1 MKRSTTHILQATFC
15 IVPLLAAMY
24 TAIAAPTD
32 LATAPLET
40 SSPTL
45 VKPNLFFVLD
55 DSGSMTWDFLP
66 DWAGSDTDYTGIPGL
81 IRNSGYNKIYYNPRN
96 TYAPPVKYDGST
108 YPAMTSDK
116 WGAVPYDGYGVQV
129 ANTGNPGNLANLFT
143 TKDSGVTQ
151 NLVGSAYYYT
161 FLAGEY
167 CTDQSQRSC
176 TAQTEPTK
184 ANPVLA
190 TLRWCTTSALTDCQ
204 ATRIDTAPSGG
215 NSYTYARYP
224 GQTITGP
231 KSATGKLSV
240 GGSGSTSVSGVTVN
254 GLQIM
259 AEATAATTTRSTLAQ
274 AIAASINKC
283 TTAVTG
289 NCTIAGYSAVTSN
302 TTVTIIAP
310 SSLGAMTDSPTAT
323 KSGNMT
329 ITPTAFSGGVTG
341 VYVPGQNVL
350 TTIADGGSYPQSGTR
365 SDCVSTT
372 SCTYTEE
379 MTNFANWW
387 AYYRTRMQMMKTAA
401 GLGFSGLTS
410 SYRIGYMSL
419 NNNTNSDFLNIADIT
434 AGKDGQKDLWYRK
447 LTAAKPNNGT
457 GLRVALA
464 TAGRMYAGKLTDSQK
479 LWQDASSGNTTSV
492 TVNDPMQY
500 ACQRNY
506 TMLSTDGYWNEAET
520 KQPWN
525 QPEYN
530 TITRVNGTTAIGD
543 QDSDS
548 ATVLRPYYENSKV
561 SNTLADV
568 AQYYYT
574 TDIRSSILGTD
585 KNSAGTDVGADNTLA
600 GQQRMYTYTIGL
612 GVSGYMQYQP
622 DYQTATSGDYY
633 DVLKGTTASNTKCRW
648 QSSGECN
655 WPKPV
660 SGSQTTVDDLWHAA
674 VNGRG
679 TYYSAGDP
687 VAVKDG
693 ITNFLNN
700 VDAQN
705 SAGAAVSPSTANVT
719 SSDNFLFDSGFT
731 SVQWFGEV
739 ARYTIDPV
747 TGVPGTVPTW
757 TQSGTASTSSAT
769 PPTPLLD
776 NRAWATR
783 KIYTNDGA
791 TLTNFA
797 WDSLTDTMKNYFRMS
812 AIGSLS
818 QVCAAGSS
826 CVPSAQQI
834 NSTAA
839 GVDTGM
845 GGVNLV
851 NFLRGDRSNEDGAG
865 GKYYFKRTHVLGDI
879 VGSQS
884 AYVKKSNFNYTD
896 TGYALFKKNNETRQG
911 MLYVGAN
918 DGMLHAFNADTGA
931 ESWAYIPST
940 LLPNLYKLAEKN
952 YSRNHTYFVNG
963 SPQQGEAYFDGA
975 WHTLLVGGLAA
986 GGRGYYAL
994 DVTTPETPKV
1004 LWEFNVNNDNDL
1016 GYTYGIPI
1024 ITKLI
1029 DGTWV
1034 VLVTSGYNNVSPGD
1048 GGGHLWVLNA
1058 KTGAVIKKISTGV
1071 GSATAAVAGSGCTVA
1086 PCPSGLSRI
1095 SAWMDNIN
1103 LNNTLTQ
1110 VYSGDLYG
1118 NVWRFDLSTL
1128 KVDGA
1133 ATPGVQL
1140 LATLQDAKNSPQ
1152 PITSWI
1158 ELGFTASSHVV
1169 YVGTGSYLGVSDIDP
1184 NSARGN
1190 QVQTIYAIKDPLTG
1204 NSKTTSLYG
1213 SPRNTACTT
1222 TLKTNCF
1229 MKQTFTDDT
1238 KGVRTVSSTM
1248 SYATNLSNMNGWF
1261 IDLPKT
1267 GERINT
1273 DSTLQLGVL
1282 VFVSNIPN
1290 NANACGIGG
1299 SSYLNYVDY
1308 KTGLSLY
1315 PATKAQ
1321 VVGTLLAGG
1330 NGLGAAA
1337 AVFARKGSQL
1347 IGSVKL
1353 STGKLENIELPPG
1366 AGGPGTRRVSWREL
1380 VAQ

>member
-1 MKRSTTHILQATFC
+1 MKRSTTHFLQATFC

-45 VKPNLFFVLD
+45 VNPNLFFVLD

-81 IRNSGYNKIYYNPRN
+81 VRNSGYNKIYYNPRN
-96 TYAPPVKYDGST
+96 TYAPPVKYNGGT
-108 YPAMTSDK
+108 YDSMGSDK
-116 WGAVPYDGYGVQV
+116 WAAVPYDGYSVQI
-129 ANTGNPGNLANLFT
+129 ADTGNPGGLANLFT
-143 TKDSGVTQ
+143 NKNSGPAQ
-151 NLVGSAYYYT
+151 NLVGNAYYYT
-161 FLAGEY
+161 FVAGEY

-176 TAQTEPTK
+176 TAQPDPTP

-190 TLRWCTTSALTDCQ
+190 TLRWCTDNTLTDCQ

-215 NSYTYARYP
+215 SAYTYARYP
-224 GQTITGP
+224 GQRVIGA
-231 KSATGKLSV
+231 KSATSRVSLSNATTK
-240 GGSGSTSVSGVTVN
+240 TSVTGITVN
-254 GLQIM
+254 SAQIM
-259 AEATAATTTRSTLAQ
+259 AGATDSFTNRGDMATA
-274 AIAASINKC
+274 IANSINKC
-283 TTAVTG
+283 TTTVTG
-289 NCTIAGYSAVTSN
+289 NCTVSGFSATTGN
-302 TTVTIIAP
+302 NTVTIIAP
-310 SSLGAMTDSPTAT
+310 DSMGAITYTPAVT
-323 KSGNMT
+323 KTGGNMGF
-329 ITPTAFSGGVTG
+329 TPAAFSGGVTA

-350 TTIADGGSYPQSGTR
+350 TTIASGGSYPQTGTR

-387 AYYRTRMQMMKTAA
+387 AYYRTRMQMTKTAA

-419 NNNTNSDFLNIADIT
+419 NNNTGSDFLNLADIT
-434 AGKDGQKDLWYRK
+434 TAENGQKDLWYRK
-447 LTAAKPNNGT
+447 LVAAKPNNGT
-457 GLRVALA
+457 GLRVALS
-464 TAGRMYAGKLTDSQK
+464 TAGRMYAGKLTGSQK

-492 TVNDPMQY
+492 TVNDPMQF

-506 TMLSTDGYWNEAET
+506 TLLSTDGYWNEAET
-520 KQPWN
+520 VN
-525 QPEYN
+525 RNRVTSN
-530 TITRVNGTTAIGD
+530 TITKVDGTTAIGD

-548 ATVLRPYYENSKV
+548 AIPRPYYDNDKV

-585 KNSAGTDVGADNTLA
+585 KNAAGVDVGADDTLI

-648 QSSGECN
+648 QSSGDCN

-687 VAVKDG
+687 IAVKDG
-693 ITNFLNN
+693 ITNFLNS
-700 VDAQN
+700 VAAMN

-719 SSDNFLFDSGFT
+719 NSDNFLFDAGFT
-731 SVQWFGEV
+731 SVQWFGEL
-739 ARYTIDPV
+739 ARYSIDPV
-747 TGVPGTVPTW
+747 TGKPGTVPAW
-757 TQSGTASTSSAT
+757 TQSGVANSTSGTA
-769 PPTPLLD
+769 PTPLLD

-783 KIYTNDGA
+783 KIYTNDGT
-791 TLTNFA
+791 TLKDFT
-797 WDSLTDTMKNYFRMS
+797 WDSLSATMKNYFRKA
-812 AIGSLS
+812 AIGSLT
-818 QVCAAGSS
+818 QFCAKGSA
-826 CVPSAQQI
+826 CVPATQQI
-834 NSTAA
+834 DSTTP
-839 GVDTGM
+839 GTDTGM
-845 GGVNLV
+845 AGVNLV
-851 NFLRGDRSNEDGAG
+851 NFLRGDRTNEGDAG

-896 TGYALFKKNNETRQG
+896 TGYALFKKDNETRQG

-931 ESWAYIPST
+931 ESWAYIPSV
-940 LLPNLYKLAEKN
+940 LLPNLYQLADKS
-952 YSRNHTYFVNG
+952 YDRKHTYFVNG

-975 WHTLLVGGLAA
+975 WHTLLVGGLSA

-994 DVTTPETPKV
+994 DVTTPDTPKV
-1004 LWEFNVNNDNDL
+1004 LWEFNVNSDNDL

-1024 ITKLI
+1024 ITKLN

-1034 VLVTSGYNNVSPGD
+1034 VLLTSGYNNVSPGN
-1048 GGGHLWVLNA
+1048 GGGYLWVLNA
-1058 KTGAVIKKISTGV
+1058 KTGAVIKKIGTGV

-1103 LNNTLTQ
+1103 LNNTVTQ

-1118 NVWRFDLSTL
+1118 NVWRFDLSKL
-1128 KVDGA
+1128 KADGA
-1133 ATPGVQL
+1133 NEPTVQL
-1140 LATLQDAKNSPQ
+1140 LATLQDATNNPQ

-1158 ELGFTASSHVV
+1158 ELGFAASSHII
-1169 YVGTGSYLGVSDIDP
+1169 YVGTGSYLGVSDLDL
-1184 NSARGN
+1184 SSDQGK

-1204 NSKTTSLYG
+1204 SSKTTSLYE
-1213 SPRNTACTT
+1213 SPRNTACST
-1222 TLKTNCF
+1222 TLKNNCF
-1229 MKQTFTDDT
+1229 MKQTFTDKD
-1238 KGVRTVSSTM
+1238 GVRTVASTM
-1248 SYATNLSNMNGWF
+1248 SYATNLSNMYGWF
-1261 IDLPKT
+1261 IDLPNK

-1282 VFVSNIPN
+1282 VFVSNMPSTE
-1290 NANACGIGG
+1290 NACGIGG

-1321 VVGTLLAGG
+1321 VVGTLLSGG
-1330 NGLGAAA
+1330 NGLGASA

-1380 VAQ
+1380 VAR

>member
-1 MKRSTTHILQATFC
+1 MKRSTTHFLQATFC

-40 SSPTL
+40 SSPGL

-55 DSGSMTWDFLP
+55 DSGSMTWDYLP
-66 DWAGSDTDYTGIPGL
+66 DTAGQDSDYRNIAGL
-81 IRNSGYNKIYYNPRN
+81 VRNSGYNKIYYNPRT
-96 TYAPPVKYDGST
+96 TYSPPIKYDGSR
-108 YPAMTSDK
+108 YASMGSDK
-116 WGAVPYDGYGVQV
+116 WAAVPYDGYGVQV
-129 ANTGNPGNLANLFT
+129 ADTGFTGNQANLFT
-143 TKDSGVTQ
+143 SASSGTAQ
-151 NLVGSAYYYT
+151 NLVGTAFYYT
-161 FLAGEY
+161 FVPGEY
-167 CTDQSQRSC
+167 CTDQSLRSC
-176 TAQTEPTK
+176 TAQTAPTT
-184 ANPVLA
+184 ANPVAAL
-190 TLRWCTTSALTDCQ
+190 LRWCTDSTLTTCQ

-215 NSYTYARYP
+215 SSYTYARYP
-224 GQTITGP
+224 GQVTALAQSTLTITG
-231 KSATGKLSV
+231 SGAASVTGITVDGQQILS
-240 GGSGSTSVSGVTVN
+240 G
-254 GLQIM
+254 
-259 AEATAATTTRSTLAQ
+259 TASINVLGRLRDLAQ
-274 AIAASINKC
+274 AIVDNINNC
-283 TTAVTG
+283 TTATTG
-289 NCTIAGYSAVTSN
+289 KCTVIGYSASR
-302 TTVTIIAP
+302 
-310 SSLGAMTDSPTAT
+310 
-323 KSGNMT
+323 SGNNVV
-329 ITPTAFSGGVTG
+329 ITAPGSTTLTPAVTRTGNAPVNPSAFSG
-341 VYVPGQNVL
+341 YASVPGQNVR
-350 TTIADGGSYPQSGTR
+350 TDIVSGTATYARADTR
-365 SDCVSTT
+365 SDCVAVAT
-372 SCTYTEE
+372 CTYAEE

-387 AYYRTRMQMMKTAA
+387 AYYRTRMQMTKTAA

-410 SYRIGYMSL
+410 SYRLGYMSL
-419 NNNTNSDFLNIADIT
+419 NNNTNSDFLNVDDIT
-434 AGKDGQKDLWYRK
+434 TAKDGQKDLWYRK
-447 LTAAKPNNGT
+447 LTAAIPSNGT
-457 GLRVALA
+457 GLRVALS
-464 TAGRMYAGKLTDSQK
+464 TAGRMYAGKLTGSQK
-479 LWQDASSGNTTSV
+479 LWVNASSGDTTAV
-492 TVNDPMQY
+492 TVKDPMQF

-520 KQPWN
+520 KTPKGQA
-525 QPEYN
+525 EYN
-530 TITRVNGTTAIGD
+530 TITRVDGTTAVGD
-543 QDSDS
+543 QDSNS
-548 ATVLRPYYENSKV
+548 ATILRPYYENAKV

-585 KNSAGTDVGADNTLA
+585 KNAAGTDVGADSTLA

-622 DYQTATSGDYY
+622 DYQTATSGDYF
-633 DVLKGTTASNTKCRW
+633 DVLKGTTASDTKCRW
-648 QSSGECN
+648 QISGECN

-700 VDAQN
+700 VDATN

-739 ARYTIDPV
+739 ARYAIDPV
-747 TGVPGTVPTW
+747 TGVPGTVPAW
-757 TQSGTASTSSAT
+757 SQSGTANTTSAT
-769 PPTPLLD
+769 PPTALMD
-776 NRAWATR
+776 TRAWNTR
-783 KIYTNDGA
+783 KIYTNDGS
-791 TLTNFA
+791 TLKDFT
-797 WDSLTDTMKNYFRMS
+797 WDTLTDTMKNYFKMS
-812 AIGSLS
+812 AITSLS

-826 CVPSAQQI
+826 CVPTAQQI

-839 GVDTGM
+839 GTDTGM
-845 GGVNLV
+845 GGANLV

-865 GKYYFKRTHVLGDI
+865 GKYYFKRTHVLGDV

-918 DGMLHAFNADTGA
+918 DGMLHAFNADTGV
-931 ESWAYIPST
+931 ENWAYIPST

-994 DVTTPETPKV
+994 DVTTPDTPKV

-1024 ITKLI
+1024 ISKLN

-1034 VLVTSGYNNVSPGD
+1034 VLVTSGYNNVSPGG

-1058 KTGAVIKKISTGV
+1058 KTGAVIKKVSTGV
-1071 GSATAAVAGSGCTVA
+1071 GSATAVVAGSGCTVA

-1118 NVWRFDLSTL
+1118 NVWRFDLSKL
-1128 KVDGA
+1128 KSDGSGA
-1133 ATPGVQL
+1133 STVQL
-1140 LATLQDAKNSPQ
+1140 LATLQDATNNPQ

-1158 ELGFTASSHVV
+1158 ELGFAASSHVV
-1169 YVGTGSYLGVSDIDP
+1169 YVGTGSYLGVSDLDP
-1184 NSARGN
+1184 NSDRGK

-1204 NSKTTSLYG
+1204 SNAVTSLYG
-1213 SPRNTACTT
+1213 SPRTTACTT

-1229 MKQTFTDDT
+1229 MKQTFTDKD
-1238 KGVRTVSSTM
+1238 GVRTVSSTM
-1248 SYATNLSNMNGWF
+1248 SYATNLSSMNGWF
-1261 IDLPKT
+1261 IDLPNT

-1308 KTGLSLY
+1308 KTGLSLFA
-1315 PATKAQ
+1315 ATKAQ

-1330 NGLGAAA
+1330 NGLGASA

-1380 VAQ
+1380 VNQ

>member
-1 MKRSTTHILQATFC
+1 MKRSNLHILQAALC

-24 TAIAAPTD
+24 TARAAQTD

-55 DSGSMTWDFLP
+55 DSGSMTWDYLP
-66 DWAGSDTDYTGIPGL
+66 DTAGQDSNYRNNVGL
-81 IRNSGYNKIYYNPRN
+81 VRNSGYNKIYYNPRT
-96 TYAPPVKYDGST
+96 TYSPPIKYDGSK
-108 YPAMTSDK
+108 YSSMGSDK
-116 WGAVPYDGYGVQV
+116 WAVVPYDGYGVQV
-129 ANTGNPGNLANLFT
+129 ADTGFSGSQANLFT
-143 TKDSGVTQ
+143 DADSGTTQ
-151 NLVGSAYYYT
+151 NLVGNAFYYT
-161 FLAGEY
+161 FVSGEY
-167 CTDQSQRSC
+167 CTDQSLRSC
-176 TAQTEPTK
+176 VTQSA
-184 ANPVLA
+184 ASSSYPVA
-190 TLRWCTTSALTDCQ
+190 APLRWCSDAALTDCQ
-204 ATRIDTAPSGG
+204 ATRIDTAPTGG
-215 NSYTYARYP
+215 SAYTYARYP
-224 GQTITGP
+224 GQVIAAKSTLSIT
-231 KSATGKLSV
+231 
-240 GGSGSTSVSGVTVN
+240 GSGSATVSGVTVD
-254 GLQIM
+254 GQQILSDK
-259 AEATAATTTRSTLAQ
+259 ASIGFTGRLRDLAQ
-274 AIAASINKC
+274 AIVDNINNC
-283 TTAVTG
+283 TTATTG
-289 NCTIAGYSAVTSN
+289 NCTISGYSAVR
-302 TTVTIIAP
+302 
-310 SSLGAMTDSPTAT
+310 
-323 KSGNMT
+323 SGNNVI
-329 ITPTAFSGGVTG
+329 ITAPNSAGAVSATPVIARSGSAAVAATAFSG
-341 VYVPGQNVL
+341 YISVPGQNNRTDIVS
-350 TTIADGGSYPQSGTR
+350 TTASYTRADTR
-365 SDCVSTT
+365 SDCLAVTT
-372 SCTYTEE
+372 CTYAEE

-387 AYYRTRMQMMKTAA
+387 AYYRTRMQMTKTAA
-401 GLGFSGLTS
+401 GLGFSGLSS
-410 SYRIGYMSL
+410 SYRLGYMSL
-419 NNNTNSDFLNIADIT
+419 NNNTDSDFLNVDDIT
-434 AGKDGQKDLWYRK
+434 TEKGGQKDQWYQK
-447 LTAAKPNNGT
+447 LTAAIPSNGT
-457 GLRVALA
+457 GLRVALS
-464 TAGRMYAGKLTDSQK
+464 TAGRMYAGKLTGSQK
-479 LWQDASSGNTTSV
+479 LWVNASSGSTTAV
-492 TVNDPMQY
+492 TVKDPMQY

-520 KQPWN
+520 KTPKGGAT
-525 QPEYN
+525 YN
-530 TITRVNGTTAIGD
+530 TITQVDGTTAIGD
-543 QDSDS
+543 QDSNS
-548 ATVLRPYYENSKV
+548 STVQRPYYEGGQI

-574 TDIRSSILGTD
+574 TDIRSTILGTS
-585 KNSAGTDVGADNTLA
+585 KNSSGVDVGADNTLA

-633 DVLKGTTASNTKCRW
+633 DVLKGTTASSTKCRW
-648 QSSGECN
+648 QTDGACN
-655 WPKPV
+655 WPVPV

-747 TGVPGTVPTW
+747 TGIPGTVPLW
-757 TQSGTASTSSAT
+757 SQSGTASTTSAT
-769 PPTPLLD
+769 PPTALLD
-776 NRAWATR
+776 NMTYSTR
-783 KIYTNDGA
+783 KIYTNNGN
-791 TLTNFA
+791 TLINFA
-797 WDSLTDTMKNYFRMS
+797 WDSLTATMKNYFKMS

-826 CVPSAQQI
+826 CVPTGQQI
-834 NSTAA
+834 DSTAA
-839 GVDTGM
+839 GSDKGM

-851 NFLRGDRSNEDGAG
+851 NFLRGDRSNEDGSG

-896 TGYALFKKNNETRQG
+896 TGYAAFKKTNETRQG

-931 ESWAYIPST
+931 ESWAYIPSV
-940 LLPNLYKLAEKN
+940 LLPKLYKLAEKN

-994 DVTTPETPKV
+994 DVTTPDTPKV
-1004 LWEFNVNNDNDL
+1004 LWEFTVDNDNDL
-1016 GYTYGIPI
+1016 GYTFGIPI
-1024 ITKLI
+1024 ITKLG
-1029 DGTWV
+1029 DGTWA
-1034 VLVTSGYNNVSPGD
+1034 VLVTSGYNNISPGG

-1071 GSATAAVAGSGCTVA
+1071 GSATAAVPGSGCTVA

-1103 LNNTLTQ
+1103 LNNTVTQ

-1118 NVWRFDLSTL
+1118 NVWRFDLSNL
-1128 KVDGA
+1128 KADGSGA
-1133 ATPGVQL
+1133 PTVQL
-1140 LATLQDAKNSPQ
+1140 LATLQDGNNNPQ

-1158 ELGFTASSHVV
+1158 ELGFASSSHII
-1169 YVGTGSYLGVSDIDP
+1169 YVGTGSYLGVSDIDAK
-1184 NSARGN
+1184 SAGAT

-1204 NSKTTSLYG
+1204 SSPTTSIYG
-1213 SPRNTACTT
+1213 SPRATACST
-1222 TLKTNCF
+1222 TLKNKCF
-1229 MKQTFTDDT
+1229 MKQTFTDKD
-1238 KGVRTVSSTM
+1238 GVRTVSSSM
-1248 SYATNLSNMNGWF
+1248 SYATNLSNMYGWF
-1261 IDLPKT
+1261 IDLPNT

-1299 SSYLNYVDY
+1299 SGYLNYVDY
-1308 KTGLSLY
+1308 KTGLSLFA
-1315 PATKAQ
+1315 ATKAQ
-1321 VVGTLLAGG
+1321 VVGTILAGG

-1337 AVFARKGSQL
+1337 SVFARKGSQL

-1366 AGGPGTRRVSWREL
+1366 AGGPGTRRISWREL
-1380 VAQ
+1380 VTQ

>member
-1 MKRSTTHILQATFC
+1 
-15 IVPLLAAMY
+15 
-24 TAIAAPTD
+24 
-32 LATAPLET
+32 
-40 SSPTL
+40 
-45 VKPNLFFVLD
+45 
-55 DSGSMTWDFLP
+55 
-66 DWAGSDTDYTGIPGL
+66 
-81 IRNSGYNKIYYNPRN
+81 
-96 TYAPPVKYDGST
+96 
-108 YPAMTSDK
+108 
-116 WGAVPYDGYGVQV
+116 
-129 ANTGNPGNLANLFT
+129 
-143 TKDSGVTQ
+143 
-151 NLVGSAYYYT
+151 
-161 FLAGEY
+161 
-167 CTDQSQRSC
+167 
-176 TAQTEPTK
+176 
-184 ANPVLA
+184 
-190 TLRWCTTSALTDCQ
+190 
-204 ATRIDTAPSGG
+204 
-215 NSYTYARYP
+215 
-224 GQTITGP
+224 
-231 KSATGKLSV
+231 
-240 GGSGSTSVSGVTVN
+240 
-254 GLQIM
+254 
-259 AEATAATTTRSTLAQ
+259 
-274 AIAASINKC
+274 
-283 TTAVTG
+283 
-289 NCTIAGYSAVTSN
+289 
-302 TTVTIIAP
+302 
-310 SSLGAMTDSPTAT
+310 
-323 KSGNMT
+323 
-329 ITPTAFSGGVTG
+329 
-341 VYVPGQNVL
+341 
-350 TTIADGGSYPQSGTR
+350 
-365 SDCVSTT
+365 
-372 SCTYTEE
+372 

-387 AYYRTRMQMMKTAA
+387 AYYRTRMQMTKTAA

-410 SYRIGYMSL
+410 SYRLGFMSL
-419 NNNTNSDFLNIADIT
+419 NNNTNSDFLNVDDIAT
-434 AGKDGQKDLWYRK
+434 EKDGQKDLWYRK
-447 LTAAKPNNGT
+447 LTAAKPSNGT
-457 GLRVALA
+457 GLRVALS
-464 TAGRMYAGKLTDSQK
+464 TAGRMYAGKLTGSQK
-479 LWQDASSGNTTSV
+479 LWVNAASGNSTAV
-492 TVNDPMQY
+492 TVKDPMQY

-520 KQPWN
+520 KTTSGGTD
-525 QPEYN
+525 YS
-530 TITRVNGTTAIGD
+530 TITQVDGTTTIGD
-543 QDSDS
+543 QDSS
-548 ATVLRPYYENSKV
+548 ASVLRPYYENAKV

-574 TDIRSSILGTD
+574 TDIRSTILGTS
-585 KNSAGTDVGADNTLA
+585 KNTAGNDVGADNTLA

-612 GVSGYMQYQP
+612 GVSGYMQYQS

-648 QSSGECN
+648 QISGECN
-655 WPKPV
+655 WPTPV

-739 ARYTIDPV
+739 ARYTIDPI
-747 TGVPGTVPTW
+747 TGIPGTVPVW
-757 TQSGTASTSSAT
+757 SQSGTASTTSAT
-769 PPTPLLD
+769 PPTALLD
-776 NRAWATR
+776 NTSYSAR
-783 KIYTNDGA
+783 KIYTNNGS
-791 TLTNFA
+791 TLINFA
-797 WDSLTDTMKNYFRMS
+797 WDSLTDTMKNYFKMS

-818 QVCAAGSS
+818 QICAAGSS
-826 CVPSAQQI
+826 CVPVTQQI
-834 NSTAA
+834 DSTTA
-839 GVDTGM
+839 GSDKGM
-845 GGVNLV
+845 GGINLV
-851 NFLRGDRSNEDGAG
+851 NFLRGDRSNEDGGG

-896 TGYALFKKNNETRQG
+896 TGYAAFKKANETRQG

-931 ESWAYIPST
+931 ESWAYIPSV
-940 LLPNLYKLAEKN
+940 LLPKLYKLAEKN

-994 DVTTPETPKV
+994 DVTTPDTPKV
-1004 LWEFNVNNDNDL
+1004 LWEFTVDSDNDL

-1024 ITKLI
+1024 ISKLS
-1029 DGTWV
+1029 DGTWAV
-1034 VLVTSGYNNVSPGD
+1034 IVTSGYNNVSPGD

-1058 KTGAVIKKISTGV
+1058 KTGAVIKKMNTGV

-1118 NVWRFDLSTL
+1118 NVWRFDLRNL
-1128 KVDGA
+1128 KADGSGA
-1133 ATPGVQL
+1133 PTVQL
-1140 LATLQDAKNSPQ
+1140 LATLQDGNNNPQ

-1158 ELGFTASSHVV
+1158 ELGFASGSHII
-1169 YVGTGSYLGVSDIDP
+1169 YVGTGSYLGVSDIDAK
-1184 NSARGN
+1184 SAGAT

-1204 NSKTTSLYG
+1204 SSTTTSLYG
-1213 SPRNTACTT
+1213 SPRSTACST
-1222 TLKTNCF
+1222 TLKDKCF
-1229 MKQTFTDDT
+1229 MKQTFTDKD
-1238 KGVRTVSSTM
+1238 GVRTVSSSM
-1248 SYATNLSNMNGWF
+1248 SYATNLSNMYGWF
-1261 IDLPKT
+1261 IDLPNT

-1299 SSYLNYVDY
+1299 SAYLNYVDY

-1315 PATKAQ
+1315 AATKAQ
-1321 VVGTLLAGG
+1321 VVGTILAGG

-1337 AVFARKGSQL
+1337 SVFARKGSQL
-1347 IGSVKL
+1347 IGTVKL

-1366 AGGPGTRRVSWREL
+1366 AGGPGTRRISWREL
-1380 VAQ
+1380 VTQ